1 MKKNIG
7 KFDFYIRIIIG
18 IVSGYF
24 AYSFE
29 FTDWKS
35 FVFVGLTLLM
45 FFTATL
51 KFCPLYY
58 LLNTN
63 SFKIDL

>member
-18 IVSGYF
+18 IISGYF
-24 AYSFE
+24 AYYFE
-29 FTDWKS
+29 FIDWKS
-35 FVFVGLTLLM
+35 YALAGVTALM
-45 FFTATL
+45 LFTATL

>member
-7 KFDFYIRIIIG
+7 KLDFYIRIVIALI
-18 IVSGYF
+18 SGYF
-24 AYSFE
+24 AYYFE

-35 FVFVGLTLLM
+35 YALTVLSIAM
-45 FFTATL
+45 TFTATL
-51 KFCPLYY
+51 RFCPLYY